1 MNIST
6 LNASGESYFACSSD
20 DMILGPG
27 ECIDKAPGLN
37 SLHPPFSPR
46 LAAYRWGSRGREA
59 EVNSQ
64 RSSGRKSA
72 CMNMYV
78 LINLFCFD
86 QPLTIYQPWACISVW
101 MLKVFPACVVMLRR
115 VPQPIIFVSWI
126 NSAALCVMDVR
137 NHGRCH
143 GDATLQYSFVAL
155 LPADACSSFQAAKKK
170 KKKIHDRGGRGRKRG
185 EERRVEGVCGRIHQ
199 NANHPFLTVCPSLCG
214 GDNTLDPQEWIWM
227 HP

>member
-126 NSAALCVMDVR
+126 NSAALSALWMSGTMAVAMAMPHC
-137 NHGRCH
+137 NIL
-143 GDATLQYSFVAL
+143 LQLSCPL
-155 LPADACSSFQAAKKK
+155 MLAAASRLQKK
-170 KKKIHDRGGRGRKRG
+170 
-185 EERRVEGVCGRIHQ
+185 
-199 NANHPFLTVCPSLCG
+199 
-214 GDNTLDPQEWIWM
+214 
-227 HP
+227 